1 MSAADRTTQLP
12 SQQLKLPSSACAEL
26 YWNMIRGAYGALNN
40 LVVQFTTARG
50 AAQRVFEM
58 LDALPDVDLDAGLKV
73 RIEQQPG
80 SHRCGLWLA
89 LRSSGCGGCAQLK
102 REDVFGHFQL
112 QNVTFCYQ
120 MRPKE
125 KVLNGISLEI
135 DGGSTVAFV
144 GKSGGGKS
152 TMVHLLMR
160 FYDPSAGVSTPRL
173 CPPLRR

>member
-1 MSAADRTTQLP
+1 MVA
-12 SQQLKLPSSACAEL
+12 
-26 YWNMIRGAYGALNN
+26 
-40 LVVQFTTARG
+40 V
-50 AAQRVFEM
+50 
-58 LDALPDVDLDAGLKV
+58 
-73 RIEQQPG
+73 
-80 SHRCGLWLA
+80 
-89 LRSSGCGGCAQLK
+89 QLK

-160 FYDPSAGVSTPRL
+160 FYDPSAGVSTP

>member
-73 RIEQQPG
+73 RIEQQPRIAVG
-80 SHRCGLWLA
+80 SGWR
-89 LRSSGCGGCAQLK
+89 
-102 REDVFGHFQL
+102 
-112 QNVTFCYQ
+112 
-120 MRPKE
+120 
-125 KVLNGISLEI
+125 
-135 DGGSTVAFV
+135 
-144 GKSGGGKS
+144 
-152 TMVHLLMR
+152 
-160 FYDPSAGVSTPRL
+160 
-173 CPPLRR
+173 